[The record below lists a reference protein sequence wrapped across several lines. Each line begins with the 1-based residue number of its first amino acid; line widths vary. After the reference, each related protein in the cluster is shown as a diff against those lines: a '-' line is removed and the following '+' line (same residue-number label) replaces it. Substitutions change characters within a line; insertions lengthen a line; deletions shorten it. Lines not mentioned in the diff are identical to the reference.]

1 MDKFMENP
9 WVFVTGLVI
18 GSILTLLFL
27 TLSNQNYQIV
37 SASTYDTSHA
47 YVLNTKTGK
56 VRYYFEKY
64 AYGEMVDNYE
74 KERLKNQ

>member
-18 GSILTLLFL
+18 GGILTLLFL

-37 SASTYDTSHA
+37 SAST
-47 YVLNTKTGK
+47 
-56 VRYYFEKY
+56 
-64 AYGEMVDNYE
+64 
-74 KERLKNQ
+74 